1 MQTVN
6 LSFVREVIMS
16 LQNAG
21 FFGSALNWYMKS
33 SLILLICIGMVLGV
47 FLGVVAP
54 SYAGSFSLLGDLFV
68 GALKAIAPV
77 LVFTLVCASVT
88 NHEKGTE
95 TKIKP
100 LIVLYLVSTFAAAL
114 IAVIASF
121 IFPTTLQLQAA
132 EAGEAVQT
140 VSQVLKNLVVQ
151 VVTNPITA
159 LSQAN
164 YISLIF
170 WAVAFGFG
178 FQHCSD
184 TTKKFIIDLGHTV
197 SDVVRMIVR
206 CAPFGIFGLVYT
218 VVGEFGIDV
227 LVGYVRVLAVLLGSM
242 FFVAFIVNPIIVYA
256 KLRQNPYPL
265 IWFCIKNSGVTAF
278 FTRSSA
284 ANIPVNMDLC
294 RRLRL
299 PESTYSISIPLGATI
314 NMAGAAITITVLTLA
329 AATTLGIQVNLFDA
343 LLLSVVASL
352 CACGAS
358 GIAGGSLMLIPLACS
373 LFGISNDIAFQVV
386 GVGFIIGVLQDS
398 TETALNSSTDVV
410 LTATA
415 VLTPLDD
422 VTARVHAAVEN

>member
-1 MQTVN
+1 
-6 LSFVREVIMS
+6 MS
-16 LQNAG
+16 SQNSG
-21 FFGSALNWYMKS
+21 IFYSAFNWYMKT
-33 SLILLICIGMVLGV
+33 SLILLICIGMVIGV

-54 SYAGSFSLLGDLFV
+54 GYAGNFSILGDLFV
-68 GALKAIAPV
+68 GALKAIAPI

-88 NHEKGTE
+88 QHQKGAE

-100 LIVLYLVSTFAAAL
+100 LIALYLISTFAAAV

-121 IFPTTLQLQAA
+121 MFPTTLQLQTA

-140 VSQVLKNLVVQ
+140 VGQVLKNLIVQ
-151 VVTNPITA
+151 VVSNPITA

-170 WAVAFGFG
+170 WAVVFGFG
-178 FQHCSD
+178 FQHCSES
-184 TTKKFIIDLGHTV
+184 TKKFVVELGHTV
-197 SDVVRMIVR
+197 SDIVRMIVR

-218 VVGEFGIDV
+218 VVGTFGVDV
-227 LVGYVRVLAVLLGSM
+227 LYGYVRVLAVLLGSM
-242 FFVAFIVNPIIVYA
+242 FFVGFVINPIIVYA

-294 RRLRL
+294 RRLDL
-299 PESTYSISIPLGATI
+299 PEATYAISIPLGATV

-329 AATTLGIQVNLFDA
+329 AAATLNIHVGIFNA

-415 VLTPLDD
+415 VLGPNDD
-422 VTARVHAAVEN
+422 VTARVHAAVNHQ

>member
-1 MQTVN
+1 
-6 LSFVREVIMS
+6 
-16 LQNAG
+16 
-21 FFGSALNWYMKS
+21 MKT
-33 SLILLICIGMVLGV
+33 SLILLICIGMIIGV

-54 SYAGSFSLLGDLFV
+54 GYAGNFSILGDLFV
-68 GALKAIAPV
+68 GALKAIAPI

-88 NHEKGTE
+88 QHQKGAE

-100 LIVLYLVSTFAAAL
+100 LIALYLISTFAAAI

-121 IFPTTLQLQAA
+121 MFPTTLQLQTA
-132 EAGEAVQT
+132 ETGEAVQT
-140 VSQVLKNLVVQ
+140 VSQVLKNLIVQ
-151 VVTNPITA
+151 IVSNPVTA

-170 WAVAFGFG
+170 WAVVFGFG
-178 FQHCSD
+178 FQHCSES
-184 TTKKFIIDLGHTV
+184 TKKFVVELGHTV
-197 SDVVRMIVR
+197 SDIVRMIVR
-206 CAPFGIFGLVYT
+206 CAPLGIFGLVYT
-218 VVGEFGIDV
+218 VVGTFGIDV
-227 LVGYVRVLAVLLGSM
+227 LYGYARVLAVLLGSM
-242 FFVAFIVNPIIVYA
+242 FFVGFIVNPIIVYL

-294 RRLRL
+294 RRLNL

-329 AATTLGIQVNLFDA
+329 AATTLDIQIGIFNA

-410 LTATA
+410 LTAAA
-415 VLTPLDD
+415 VLGPNDD
-422 VTARVHAAVEN
+422 VRARVHAAVNQQ

>member
-1 MQTVN
+1 
-6 LSFVREVIMS
+6 MS
-16 LQNAG
+16 SQNSG
-21 FFGSALNWYMKS
+21 FFYSAFNWYMKT
-33 SLILLICIGMVLGV
+33 SLILLICIGMIIGV

-54 SYAGSFSLLGDLFV
+54 SYAGNFSILGDLFV
-68 GALKAIAPV
+68 GALKAIAPI

-88 NHEKGTE
+88 QHQKGAE

-100 LIVLYLVSTFAAAL
+100 LIALYLISTFAAAI

-121 IFPTTLQLQAA
+121 MFPTTLQLQTA
-132 EAGEAVQT
+132 ETGEAVQT
-140 VSQVLKNLVVQ
+140 VSQVLKNLIVQ
-151 VVTNPITA
+151 IVSNPVTA

-170 WAVAFGFG
+170 WAVTFGFG
-178 FQHCSD
+178 FQHCSES
-184 TTKKFIIDLGHTV
+184 TKKFVVELGHTV
-197 SDVVRMIVR
+197 SDIVRMIVR

-218 VVGEFGIDV
+218 VVGTFGIDV
-227 LVGYVRVLAVLLGSM
+227 LYGYARVLAVLLGSM
-242 FFVAFIVNPIIVYA
+242 FFVGFIVNPIIVYL

-294 RRLRL
+294 RRLDL
-299 PESTYSISIPLGATI
+299 PEATYSISIPLGATI

-329 AATTLGIQVNLFDA
+329 AATTLDIHVGIFNA

-415 VLTPLDD
+415 VLGPDDD
-422 VTARVHAAVEN
+422 VRARVHAAVNHQ

>member
-121 IFPTTLQLQAA
+121 MFPTTLQLQAA

-140 VSQVLKNLVVQ
+140 VSQVLK
-151 VVTNPITA
+151 T
-159 LSQAN
+159 
-164 YISLIF
+164 
-170 WAVAFGFG
+170 W
-178 FQHCSD
+178 
-184 TTKKFIIDLGHTV
+184 
-197 SDVVRMIVR
+197 
-206 CAPFGIFGLVYT
+206 
-218 VVGEFGIDV
+218 
-227 LVGYVRVLAVLLGSM
+227 
-242 FFVAFIVNPIIVYA
+242 
-256 KLRQNPYPL
+256 
-265 IWFCIKNSGVTAF
+265 
-278 FTRSSA
+278 
-284 ANIPVNMDLC
+284 LC
-294 RRLRL
+294 RLLRTRLRL
-299 PESTYSISIPLGATI
+299 FPKQTTSPSSFGLSLLVSVSSIVPIQPKNSLLIWDIPFP
-314 NMAGAAITITVLTLA
+314 M
-329 AATTLGIQVNLFDA
+329 
-343 LLLSVVASL
+343 S
-352 CACGAS
+352 
-358 GIAGGSLMLIPLACS
+358 
-373 LFGISNDIAFQVV
+373 
-386 GVGFIIGVLQDS
+386 
-398 TETALNSSTDVV
+398 
-410 LTATA
+410 
-415 VLTPLDD
+415 
-422 VTARVHAAVEN
+422 

>member
-1 MQTVN
+1 
-6 LSFVREVIMS
+6 MS
-16 LQNAG
+16 SQNSEI
-21 FFGSALNWYMKS
+21 FYSAFNWYMKT
-33 SLILLICIGMVLGV
+33 SLILLICIGMVIGV

-54 SYAGSFSLLGDLFV
+54 SYAGNFSILGDLFV

-88 NHEKGTE
+88 QHQKGAE

-100 LIVLYLVSTFAAAL
+100 LIALYLISTFAAAL
-114 IAVIASF
+114 IAVVASF
-121 IFPTTLQLQAA
+121 MFPTVLQLQTA
-132 EAGEAVQT
+132 ETGEAVQT
-140 VSQVLKNLVVQ
+140 VSQVLKNLIVQ
-151 VVTNPITA
+151 VVSNPITA

-170 WAVAFGFG
+170 WAVVFGFG

-184 TTKKFIIDLGHTV
+184 STKKFVVELGHTV
-197 SDVVRMIVR
+197 SDIVRMIVR

-218 VVGEFGIDV
+218 VIGEFGIDV
-227 LVGYVRVLAVLLGSM
+227 LYGYARVLAVLLGSM
-242 FFVAFIVNPIIVYA
+242 FFVGFIVNPIIVYA

-294 RRLRL
+294 RRLNL
-299 PESTYSISIPLGATI
+299 PEATYSISIPLGATI

-329 AATTLGIQVNLFDA
+329 AAQTLDIQVGIFNA

-415 VLTPLDD
+415 VLGPDDD
-422 VTARVHAAVEN
+422 VKARVHAAAEQQ

>member
-1 MQTVN
+1 
-6 LSFVREVIMS
+6 MS
-16 LQNAG
+16 SQNSG
-21 FFGSALNWYMKS
+21 FFYSAFNWYMKT
-33 SLILLICIGMVLGV
+33 SLILLICIGMIIGV

-54 SYAGSFSLLGDLFV
+54 GYAGNFSILGDLFV
-68 GALKAIAPV
+68 GALKAIAPI

-88 NHEKGTE
+88 QHQKGAE

-100 LIVLYLVSTFAAAL
+100 LIALYLISTFAAAI

-121 IFPTTLQLQAA
+121 MFPTTLQLQTA
-132 EAGEAVQT
+132 ETGEAVQT
-140 VSQVLKNLVVQ
+140 VSQVLKNLIVQ
-151 VVTNPITA
+151 IVSNPVTA

-170 WAVAFGFG
+170 WAVVFGFG
-178 FQHCSD
+178 FQHCSES
-184 TTKKFIIDLGHTV
+184 TKKFVVELGHTV
-197 SDVVRMIVR
+197 SDIVRMIVR
-206 CAPFGIFGLVYT
+206 CAPLGIFGLVYT
-218 VVGEFGIDV
+218 VVGTFGIDV
-227 LVGYVRVLAVLLGSM
+227 LYGYARVLAVLLGSM
-242 FFVAFIVNPIIVYA
+242 FFVGFIVNPIIVYL

-294 RRLRL
+294 RRLNL

-329 AATTLGIQVNLFDA
+329 AATTLDIQIGIFNA

-410 LTATA
+410 LTAAA
-415 VLTPLDD
+415 VLGPNDD
-422 VTARVHAAVEN
+422 VRARVHAAVNQQ